1 MLDRGCIR
9 ELLQFGMS
17 LGTGGARSRE
27 PAALPSWKLV
37 LFTAKP
43 EEQTETERW
52 HLAFRQVG
60 LMERDIIVKAT
71 ECLNSMIMT

>member
-27 PAALPSWKLV
+27 PAALPSGKLV